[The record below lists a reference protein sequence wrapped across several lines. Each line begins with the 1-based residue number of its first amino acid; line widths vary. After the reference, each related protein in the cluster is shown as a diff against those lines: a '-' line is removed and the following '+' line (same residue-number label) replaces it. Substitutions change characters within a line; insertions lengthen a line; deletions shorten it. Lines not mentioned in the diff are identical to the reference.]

1 MHTAEEA
8 LEPSLCG
15 DHGAC
20 GSASEGPGSIEP
32 VSMEPLFCVGLLL
45 VQKVNKLSLELGAG
59 LVTGPFPQ

>member
-45 VQKVNKLSLELGAG
+45 VQEVNELSLELGAG